1 MAAKSLLLLSLS
13 LTILFISSPTSVA
26 TDPDPLQDFC
36 VADLSSAVVVNGFP
50 CKQNTIVV
58 SDDFSSAALSEAA
71 NTYDIFGSNV
81 SVANVLTFQG
91 LNTLG
96 LSMSRG
102 EVLVGFVSSAGVFYS
117 KVIVAGMNFIIPRG
131 LMHFE
136 LNVGKGKA
144 LETTAFNS

>member
-1 MAAKSLLLLSLS
+1 MAVKSLLLLSLS

-26 TDPDPLQDFC
+26 TDPNPLQDFC

-50 CKQNTIVV
+50 CKQNTTVV
-58 SDDFSSAALSEAA
+58 SDDFSAALSVAA

-96 LSMSRG
+96 LSMSRVDLAPG
-102 EVLVGFVSSAGVFYS
+102 G
-117 KVIVAGMNFIIPRG
+117 
-131 LMHFE
+131 
-136 LNVGKGKA
+136 
-144 LETTAFNS
+144 